1 MKGLFPRGRAPTLLP
16 ELRFPKGW
24 IPLRLAQTDNKHYI
38 NHCGLAKCV
47 KFQILLL
54 CDLENIWTIFGA

>member
-1 MKGLFPRGRAPTLLP
+1 MKGLFPGGRAPALLL
-16 ELRFPKGW
+16 ELQFPKDR
-24 IPLRLAQTDNKHYI
+24 IPLRLAQTGNKRYI

>member
-1 MKGLFPRGRAPTLLP
+1 MKGLFPRGQAPTLLL
-16 ELRFPKGW
+16 ELQFLEDR
-24 IPLRLAQTDNKHYI
+24 IPLRLTQTGNKHYI

-54 CDLENIWTIFGA
+54 CDLKNIWTIFGA